1 MRKSSLKLEEIPAK
15 VGVWCESLGLK
26 VQARF
31 EPSGDEEL
39 FPNRLVLEGEGAATL
54 GANRGA
60 ALDALQYLLH
70 EAQGEREDEKL
81 CYLDAQGMRLF
92 RMKELKAMAQHAA
105 AKAREIGAYSFSS
118 LSPRERRWIHLT
130 IARSPDLTTE
140 SEGVGTHKIL
150 KVFKKV

>member
-1 MRKSSLKLEEIPAK
+1 MRKSSLKLEDIPSK
-15 VGVWCESLGLK
+15 VTAWCDDLGLK
-26 VQARF
+26 VNTRF

-39 FPNRLVLEGEGAATL
+39 FPNRLVLEGDGASVL

-70 EAQGEREDEKL
+70 EAQGERDEDKL

-105 AKAREIGAYSFSS
+105 IKAREIGVYSFSS

-130 IARSPDLTTE
+130 IARTPDLSTE
-140 SEGVGTHKIL
+140 SEGIGTHKTL
-150 KVFKKV
+150 KVMKKD